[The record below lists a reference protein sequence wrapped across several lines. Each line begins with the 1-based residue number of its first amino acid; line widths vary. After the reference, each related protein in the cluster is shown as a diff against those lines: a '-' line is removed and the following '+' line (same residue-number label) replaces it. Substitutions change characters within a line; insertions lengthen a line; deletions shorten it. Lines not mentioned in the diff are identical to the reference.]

1 MTNSSDNLNTNN
13 SLENVVSFNC
23 HMNVHAYSLQ
33 RPSVFIDQQVDV
45 HVINT
50 SHDFNNDETSLQDN
64 LISQQYNDNISQ
76 DTHVFNTLSTAEL
89 SSTPVRLS
97 RYLIARLI
105 HMMHHYLVLPQ
116 VSVLKAPSM
125 SQLICMITK
134 ISLYHKVHLALV
146 SKIRDLE

>member
-50 SHDFNNDETSLQDN
+50 SHDLNNDETSLQDN

-89 SSTPVRLS
+89 SSTPE
-97 RYLIARLI
+97 AQ
-105 HMMHHYLVLPQ
+105 Q
-116 VSVLKAPSM
+116 VPD
-125 SQLICMITK
+125 SQVDT
-134 ISLYHKVHLALV
+134 HDAL
-146 SKIRDLE
+146 